1 MTEFIESFFGIQPS
15 ALGVAAYDT
24 LFMVGLSLIL
34 GTVISVP
41 LAVGLVLLRPDGIKP
56 NSLAYGIL
64 NTAVNIVRS
73 LPFIILMVVV
83 MPLTKVIVGTRIGT
97 TAALVPL
104 TIFIAPFLARLLEN
118 SILEVPR
125 GIIEAAQSMGATTW
139 QIMRHFLLPEAWA
152 SIVLGLTTGTVTLV
166 GATAM
171 AGTIG
176 AGGVGDL
183 ALTYGYQA
191 FNTPLMVLT
200 VVVLILFVQAIQSMG
215 NTYARHVRNRA

>member
-1 MTEFIESFFGIQPS
+1 MSLTDYFGID
-15 ALGVAAYDT
+15 AATLGKAAVDT
-24 LFMVGLSLIL
+24 LYMVGFSLVL
-34 GTVISVP
+34 GTLLAIP
-41 LAVGLVLLRPDGIKP
+41 LAMGLVLMRPDGIKA
-56 NSLAYGIL
+56 NRVWYAVL
-64 NTAVNIVRS
+64 NASVNIARS
-73 LPFIILMVVV
+73 LPFIILMVVL
-83 MPLTKVIVGTRIGT
+83 MPLTRAIVGTRIGT

-104 TIFIAPFLARLLEN
+104 TLFIAPFMARLFEA

-125 GIIEAAQSMGATTW
+125 GIVEAAESMGASTW
-139 QIMRHFLLPEAWA
+139 QIIRHFLLPEAWS
-152 SIVLGLTTGTVTLV
+152 SIILAITTGTVTLV

-200 VVVLILFVQAIQSMG
+200 VIVLILFVQAIQFLG
-215 NTYARHVRNRA
+215 DTLARRVRNRA